1 MNWMYCGAKIC
12 DNSHK
17 KQCEKSYNVQI
28 IKPFQGQTVALE
40 RWPTECSY
48 VIGKMGCLR
57 GKL

>member
-1 MNWMYCGAKIC
+1 MYCGAKIC

-17 KQCEKSYNVQI
+17 KQSEKSYNVQI

-48 VIGKMGCLR
+48 VRGKMRYLR
-57 GKL
+57 AKL